1 MGTIC
6 FGLAFRIT
14 YRCASKETW
23 AFAAS
28 APGRPKDPRVG
39 KKFRSPTATLNDVR
53 DESSIQVSS
62 GGPGWLRLP
71 YSYSRFHCSS
81 QASFSTHI
89 SCRLRHFAS
98 LPLAN
103 LKGKMGGGERQVK
116 KGFEKGGEHG
126 GRRNRQVQEGS
137 QVWQGG
143 GIAGEHM

>member
-1 MGTIC
+1 MGTIW
-6 FGLAFRIT
+6 FGLAFQIT
-14 YRCASKETW
+14 YVCASKETW

-39 KKFRSPTATLNDVR
+39 RKFRSPTATLNDVR

-71 YSYSRFHCSS
+71 YSYSRFHLFIPSIVQRPHFL
-81 QASFSTHI
+81 QATAL
-89 SCRLRHFAS
+89 CKFAT
-98 LPLAN
+98 
-103 LKGKMGGGERQVK
+103 GKLERKEGRGERRVK
-116 KGFEKGGEHG
+116 KGFEKREKEQAGTGTE
-126 GRRNRQVQEGS
+126 EGS